1 MIKSIMVFA
10 LIFNFISMAQDS
22 TKCKGYYS
30 TLGKY
35 EERKSISINDVE
47 NCFKIINNIIKSRC
61 SIDDYPVTSA
71 IEHIIKKAK
80 DENAVNYYFKYL
92 SLQEGSAEEQLS
104 FSFDSIISIYPK
116 KVLEIISSLP
126 DSFQIG
132 FSNSLAWGF
141 ANNYYEE
148 TKSKKLINKEY
159 YFSKHPGMDKFY
171 SKYQKI
177 IDHII
182 IFVNDALS
190 DDIKNRN

>member
-22 TKCKGYYS
+22 SECKGYYS
-30 TLGKY
+30 ILGKY
-35 EERKSISINDVE
+35 EKRKSISINDVE
-47 NCFKIINNIIKSRC
+47 NCFQIIKKIIKSKC
-61 SIDDYPVTSA
+61 SIDDYPVTPA

-104 FSFDSIISIYPK
+104 FSFDSILSVYPK
-116 KVLEIISSLP
+116 KVLEIISSFP
-126 DSFQIG
+126 DSIQIG

-148 TKSKKLINKEY
+148 TKCNKLIKKEC

-171 SKYQKI
+171 PKYKKI
-177 IDHII
+177 IDHIM

-190 DDIKNRN
+190 DDKKNKK